1 MNKRNYTMKAFA
13 QRDFVQPVK
22 HTQQPSDAR
31 VFRAFENI
39 MHVWVPLFLSIFGSV
54 WLLSLVYKLATL

>member
-1 MNKRNYTMKAFA
+1 MKAFA

-22 HTQQPSDAR
+22 HSHHQQADAR
-31 VFRAFENI
+31 AFQLFENVLR
-39 MHVWVPLFLSIFGSV
+39 VWLPLALSIFGSV

>member
-1 MNKRNYTMKAFA
+1 MKAFA

-31 VFRAFENI
+31 VFQVFENI
-39 MHVWVPLFLSIFGSV
+39 MHVWVPLCLSIFGSV